1 MGSLRLTTLC
11 ENTAGIIGFTGEWG
25 LSILVEYGND
35 TVLLDAGF
43 SDSIMRNTLAGGF
56 NLSNVTKIV
65 LSHGHTDHT
74 GGLRLLLQMLRKKVE
89 IYAHP
94 DIWENKYIRVNL
106 SGGNSMHRHIGI
118 PFRREELEGLGAEFV
133 LSKEPVWLSENMV
146 TTGEVPLT
154 TRFEGVDNNMF
165 VKTENGFMP
174 DALADDQGI
183 IVKTEKGLVLL
194 LGCAHRGLVNTMLHA
209 RKLTG
214 IDSIYA
220 VVGGTHLIS
229 AKSDQIRETIA
240 ALKEFGVQKIG
251 VSHCTGLA
259 AASVLAREFGDKFFF
274 NNAGTVVEL

>member
-1 MGSLRLTTLC
+1 MSSLRLTTLC
-11 ENTAGIIGFTGEWG
+11 ENTAGMIGFTGEWG
-25 LSILVEYGND
+25 LSILIEYGDD
-35 TVLLDAGF
+35 TVLLDTGLT
-43 SDSIMRNTLAGGF
+43 DSLMRNTLAGGF
-56 NLSNVTKIV
+56 NLSKVNKIV

-74 GGLRLLLQMLRKKVE
+74 GGLRLLLQMLRKRVE

-94 DIWENKYIRVNL
+94 DIWEKKYIRVNL
-106 SGGNSMHRHIGI
+106 PGGGSMHRFIGI
-118 PFRREELEGLGAEFV
+118 PFCREELEALGASFV
-133 LSKEPVWLSENMV
+133 LNKEPVWLTENIV

-154 TRFEGVDNNMF
+154 TQFEGVDNNMF
-165 VKTENGFMP
+165 VKTDSGFVP

-209 RKLTG
+209 RNLTG
-214 IDSIYA
+214 IDDIYA

-229 AKSDQIRETIA
+229 AKNDQLNETVA
-240 ALKEFGVQKIG
+240 AIKKFGVQKIG

-259 AASVLAREFGDKFFF
+259 AAAVLAREFGDKFFF

>member
-1 MGSLRLTTLC
+1 MSYLRLTTLC

-43 SDSIMRNTLAGGF
+43 SDSLMRNTLAGGF
-56 NLSNVTKIV
+56 DLSKVNKLV

-94 DIWENKYIRVNL
+94 DIWEKKYIRINL
-106 SGGNSMHRHIGI
+106 PGGKSMHRYIGI
-118 PFRREELEGLGAEFV
+118 PFCREELEGLGASFI
-133 LSKEPVWLSENMV
+133 LSKEPVWLTENIV

-154 TRFEGVDNNMF
+154 TSFEGVDQNMF
-165 VKTENGFMP
+165 IKTDSSFLP

-209 RKLTG
+209 RNITG
-214 IDSIYA
+214 IDNIYA

-229 AKSDQIRETIA
+229 AKNDQVRETIA

-259 AASVLAREFGDKFFF
+259 AAAVLAREFGDKFFF